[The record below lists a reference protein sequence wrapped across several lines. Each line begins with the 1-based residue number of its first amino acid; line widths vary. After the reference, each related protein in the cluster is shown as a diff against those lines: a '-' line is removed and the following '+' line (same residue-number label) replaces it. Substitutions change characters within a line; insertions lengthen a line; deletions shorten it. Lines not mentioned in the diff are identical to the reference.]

1 MIANKSNIQF
11 PTFEELE
18 QYGFTPVGI
27 REALRVRDTYINE
40 LEQFKAKYQFKE
52 HYHQLHCFLFEMDFC
67 GITELIG
74 EEFHQK
80 LTFKHK
86 DERFVLECLLVAGE
100 EVYKVK
106 NIRETDYI
114 VTCGFDSIFNELETL
129 RYFESRRELL
139 HHLRMT
145 ERRKKEAKEAAAEM
159 GYGKGVAEE

>member
-11 PTFEELE
+11 PTFEEVE
-18 QYGFTPVGI
+18 QYGFTPVVV
-27 REALRVRDTYINE
+27 REALRVRDAYING
-40 LEQFKAKYQFKE
+40 LEQINAKYYFKE
-52 HYHQLHCFLFEMDFC
+52 HYHQLHCFLFETDFFE
-67 GITELIG
+67 ITELIG

-114 VTCGFDSIFNELETL
+114 VTCGFDSIFKEL
-129 RYFESRRELL
+129 
-139 HHLRMT
+139 
-145 ERRKKEAKEAAAEM
+145 
-159 GYGKGVAEE
+159 GKLEEE